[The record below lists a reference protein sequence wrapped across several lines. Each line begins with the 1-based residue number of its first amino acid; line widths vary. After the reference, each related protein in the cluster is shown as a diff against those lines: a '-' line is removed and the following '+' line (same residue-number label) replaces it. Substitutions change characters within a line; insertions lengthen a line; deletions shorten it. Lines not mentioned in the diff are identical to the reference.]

1 MKMLKDLELK
11 ISWIILFIARLITD
25 LYFDSKKALNLSPY
39 KISALR
45 SYVQWQSR
53 EGQNLPG
60 KLRELT
66 KLFCFDIDNG
76 LKFFFTNK
84 TFLFFKIESWNFQ
97 NLFENYFCETSQNF
111 SSIRQPRKKIKVTIV
126 WISWMSWNFLRFPGI
141 QF

>member
-1 MKMLKDLELK
+1 MLKDLELK

-84 TFLFFKIESWNFQ
+84 TFLFFKIES
-97 NLFENYFCETSQNF
+97 
-111 SSIRQPRKKIKVTIV
+111 
-126 WISWMSWNFLRFPGI
+126 
-141 QF
+141 